1 VQLVTRLC
9 RFRGESRAVD
19 VLGVDLQFEAQ
30 QPMIVKSEPNRMN
43 DQHDLAEFGRLSP
56 SDMFAALREQANEA
70 LELQTRAEA
79 MAERSTRDPLHKRY
93 LIGLISCLLPIPD
106 LAHPV
111 FEKMLLGIRGRMTA
125 NDCDVLLCATR
136 TLGADENLRRA
147 AAKQTIER
155 GVDGVIAW
163 GVAFGDPECEPIL
176 SSDLPVI
183 FVDND
188 VLGEHAGSVMSANVE
203 AMATI
208 VNHLYQAGRR
218 RIAHISGHY
227 DTRPGP
233 DRLLGFRSEIE
244 RLGLPAPAEYV
255 AEGDFFHDSGFDAA
269 KRLLELDEPPDA
281 IACASDSMAV
291 GAMAAIEQAG
301 LRVPDDIAVTGF
313 DDADYA
319 VTVVPALTTMRQ
331 DALGMGTA
339 AAEAVLRML
348 DKPDSSPPVVLIET
362 ELIVR
367 ESSGPTVSR
376 KN

>member
-1 VQLVTRLC
+1 MNGQYH
-9 RFRGESRAVD
+9 SS
-19 VLGVDLQFEAQ
+19 
-30 QPMIVKSEPNRMN
+30 KS
-43 DQHDLAEFGRLSP
+43 GRLSP
-56 SDMFAALREQANEA
+56 SGMFAALHEQANEA
-70 LELQTRAEA
+70 LELKTRAEA
-79 MAERSTRDPLHKRY
+79 MAERSTRDPSHKRY

-106 LAHPV
+106 LLHPV

-136 TLGADENLRRA
+136 PLGADENLRRA
-147 AAKQTIER
+147 AAMQTIER
-155 GVDGVIAW
+155 GVDAIIAW

-176 SSDLPVI
+176 SSGLPVI

-188 VLGEHAGSVMSANVE
+188 VIGERAGSVMSANVE
-203 AMATI
+203 AMAGI
-208 VNHLYQAGRR
+208 VDHLHETGRR

-227 DTRPGP
+227 ETRPGT
-233 DRLLGFRSEIE
+233 DRLFGYRSELK
-244 RLGLPAPAEYV
+244 RLGLAAPPEYV
-255 AEGDFFHDSGFDAA
+255 VEGDFFHDSGFEAA
-269 KRLLELDEPPDA
+269 TRLLELEQRPDA

-301 LRVPDDIAVTGF
+301 IRIPEDIAVTGF

-319 VTVVPALTTMRQ
+319 ATVIPALTTVRQ

-339 AAEAVLRML
+339 SAEAVLRML
-348 DKPDSSPPVVLIET
+348 DNPESSPPVVLIET

-367 ESSGPTVSR
+367 ESSWPAKPR

>member
-1 VQLVTRLC
+1 
-9 RFRGESRAVD
+9 
-19 VLGVDLQFEAQ
+19 
-30 QPMIVKSEPNRMN
+30 MIVRPEANLMN
-43 DQHDLAEFGRLSP
+43 DQHDPAESGRLSP
-56 SDMFAALREQANEA
+56 SSMFAALREQANEA
-70 LELQTRAEA
+70 LELKTRAEA
-79 MAERSTRDPLHKRY
+79 MAERSTRDPSHERY

-106 LAHPV
+106 LLHPV

-136 TLGADENLRRA
+136 PLGADENLRRA
-147 AAKQTIER
+147 AAMQTIER
-155 GVDGVIAW
+155 GVDGIIAW

-176 SSDLPVI
+176 SSGLPVI

-188 VLGEHAGSVMSANVE
+188 VLGERAGSVMSANVE
-203 AMATI
+203 AMTKI
-208 VNHLYQAGRR
+208 VNHLYETGRR

-227 DTRPGP
+227 NTRPGT
-233 DRLLGFRSEIE
+233 DRLLGYRSEIE

-255 AEGDFFHDSGFDAA
+255 VEGDFFHDSGFDAA

-291 GAMAAIEQAG
+291 GAIAAIEQAG
-301 LRVPDDIAVTGF
+301 LRVPGDIAVTGF

-319 VTVVPALTTMRQ
+319 ATVMPALTTMRQ

-348 DKPDSSPPVVLIET
+348 DDPESSPPVVLIET

-367 ESSGPTVSR
+367 ESSAPAKPG